1 MQGYGS
7 NVSGTSRLASSSVC
21 LLIKS
26 TRQCDNDN
34 KMMMKPGV
42 FTGFPALSLRRLV
55 QAELFEQLDING
67 SSRLSALSD
76 TKSSTVQ

>member
-7 NVSGTSRLASSSVC
+7 NVSSMSRLASSSVC
-21 LLIKS
+21 FLIKC

-34 KMMMKPGV
+34 RMMKPGV